1 MGSDD
6 AAVVDSASLRVND
19 IDNLHVADA
28 SVIPRMI
35 SGNIQATVIAIAER
49 AARSIRNGGNGFD

>member
-35 SGNIQATVIAIAER
+35 SGNIQATVIAER